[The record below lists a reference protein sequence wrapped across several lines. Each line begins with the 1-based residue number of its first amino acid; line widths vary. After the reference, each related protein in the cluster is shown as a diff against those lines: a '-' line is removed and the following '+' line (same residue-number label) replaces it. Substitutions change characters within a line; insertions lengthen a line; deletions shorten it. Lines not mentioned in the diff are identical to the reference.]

1 MSLNGVCLGYG
12 GPLATARWI
21 LADESRFHNGL
32 TELRYHA
39 QPISLYNHQ
48 SKKARGFSCKHLEWS
63 QSRGCAVSLC
73 LPAPTGATSS
83 VEGRQNKDILLY
95 SPTDVTLSIN
105 KG

>member
-21 LADESRFHNGL
+21 FADESRFHNGL

-48 SKKARGFSCKHLEWS
+48 SKKARGFSCKHLDG
-63 QSRGCAVSLC
+63 RRRAVRVVSLC
-73 LPAPTGATSS
+73 LPAPNSATSS
-83 VEGRQNKDILLY
+83 V
-95 SPTDVTLSIN
+95 
-105 KG
+105 